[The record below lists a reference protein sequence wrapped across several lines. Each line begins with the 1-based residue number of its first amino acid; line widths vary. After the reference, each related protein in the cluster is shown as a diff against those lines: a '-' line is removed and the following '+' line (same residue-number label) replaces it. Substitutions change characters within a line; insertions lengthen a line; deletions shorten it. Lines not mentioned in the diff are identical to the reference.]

1 MTHAT
6 KFLSGTL
13 DLITFLPTGLTPVRG
28 VELRVWLIC
37 ILQARRHAPSRFQPR
52 SVLPFLSLF
61 VSFSFC

>member
-13 DLITFLPTGLTPVRG
+13 DFITFLPTGLTPVRG
-28 VELRVWLIC
+28 VDLRIRLIC
-37 ILQARRHAPSRFQPR
+37 ILQARLHAPSRLQPR
-52 SVLPFLSLF
+52 FVLPLLSLF